1 MCRFIIL
8 SIMLFLGALG
18 TEARQYD
25 RGYESMPSSPFIKKG
40 TWVAGG
46 TLRYSHHLNDNHNI
60 LLING
65 INSNGYSISVNP
77 KTLYM
82 IKDNMGVGLKF
93 SYDRSMLDLGSAGIS
108 VSDISMSARDCY
120 QINHKFSAHAL
131 CRAYIPFADIKRF
144 ALFADLMLGGSYKQG
159 KAFNAGGDNVLGVYE
174 QSYAL
179 ELAVNPGIVAFLT
192 DNLALE
198 MNVGLFGVS
207 YSWKNQ
213 IRNQVSMG
221 NMDMASAGFMVN
233 LLSIGVGL
241 SYYFL

>member
-1 MCRFIIL
+1 MRRYLIIFTV
-8 SIMLFLGALG
+8 LFLGALS
-18 TEARQYD
+18 TEARHYD

-46 TLRYSHHLNDNHNI
+46 TLRYSQHLNDNHNI

-77 KTLYM
+77 KALYM

-108 VSDISMSARDCY
+108 VSDISMSAKDCY
-120 QINHKFSAHAL
+120 QINHKFSAHAV

>member
-1 MCRFIIL
+1 
-8 SIMLFLGALG
+8 MLFLGALG

-108 VSDISMSARDCY
+108 VSDISMSVKDCY

>member
-1 MCRFIIL
+1 
-8 SIMLFLGALG
+8 MLFLGALG
-18 TEARQYD
+18 TEARHYD

-46 TLRYSHHLNDNHNI
+46 TLRYSQHLNDNHNI

-77 KTLYM
+77 KALYM

-108 VSDISMSARDCY
+108 VSDISMSAKDCY
-120 QINHKFSAHAL
+120 QINHKFSAHAV

>member
-25 RGYESMPSSPFIKKG
+25 RGYETMPSSPFIKKG

-77 KTLYM
+77 KALYM

-108 VSDISMSARDCY
+108 VSDISMSAKDCY

>member
-1 MCRFIIL
+1 V
-8 SIMLFLGALG
+8 LFLGALS
-18 TEARQYD
+18 TEARHYD

-46 TLRYSHHLNDNHNI
+46 TLRYSQHLNDNHNI

-77 KTLYM
+77 KALYM

-108 VSDISMSARDCY
+108 VSDISMSAKDCY
-120 QINHKFSAHAL
+120 QINHKFSAHAV

>member
-1 MCRFIIL
+1 MRRYLIIFTV
-8 SIMLFLGALG
+8 LFLGALG
-18 TEARQYD
+18 TEARHYD

-46 TLRYSHHLNDNHNI
+46 TLRYSQHLNDNHNI

-77 KTLYM
+77 KALYM

-108 VSDISMSARDCY
+108 VSDISMSAKDCY
-120 QINHKFSAHAL
+120 QINHKFSAHAV

>member
-1 MCRFIIL
+1 
-8 SIMLFLGALG
+8 MLFLGALG
-18 TEARQYD
+18 TEARHYD
-25 RGYESMPSSPFIKKG
+25 RGYESMPSTPFIKKG

-46 TLRYSHHLNDNHNI
+46 TLRYSQHLNDNHNI

-77 KTLYM
+77 KALYM

-108 VSDISMSARDCY
+108 VSDISMSAKDCY
-120 QINHKFSAHAL
+120 QINHKFSAHAV